1 MPDPALEL
9 IGIEKVSS
17 VEYLNA
23 VMGCYRDGRIAVP
36 VDPGKG
42 PPAGHRF
49 AELLKPAPGGG
60 WFTLHQ
66 APVREDGPAQV
77 SFSSGT
83 TGEPKAV
90 LLSHRALADVTDR
103 LIDVMEIDGEI
114 SEYLGVPATYSFGL
128 ARARVCAAVGGR
140 LFVPENGFN
149 PSELAAM
156 LEADEVNA
164 LSAVPTLLRVLIA
177 NPDLMPKKIARR
189 LRWLEIGSQ
198 PMSVEEKQAIRRIF
212 PAARIIQHYG
222 LTEASRTTFLDLQE
236 ASDEQLATVGRP
248 IGRTEVRIDSE
259 NRICIRGPH
268 VAEGLLTAHGLEPI
282 VDADGWLQTRDLGS
296 IGADGFL
303 TFEGRADDL
312 LNIGG
317 IKVPA
322 DLFEKQLGA
331 LLGADAVHI
340 AVTSRPDPMR
350 GETVMVA
357 HMAHVAAARL
367 AEHARTVGAGFG
379 LGNADLTFVE
389 VDEIPRTETGKVQR
403 TILIER
409 HAAAAKQ
416 MAGGAAPKSAAP
428 VAAATAG
435 GGDDE
440 LRTDRE
446 REIARIWC
454 QALNVPSMGRND
466 TFFDMGGDSLSA
478 ITAILAM
485 ERAGVPKELTQ
496 QIFQGRTIAQIA
508 ASEAGEAVEHAPLA
522 RAEVS
527 DAITMTRGIL
537 VGVVLF
543 GHWLPFLFVRAGELA
558 PFLLHWSVPFFRLG
572 TPGFAM
578 VFGIGLAFFGLPMVE
593 KHPERLRS
601 NTRTNVMLLASGV
614 AAMALFKLTRGLL
627 MPEGLDAIWPSRLF
641 YNVLTSYLL
650 LVATSGFVLRFIVR
664 RRYPPLA
671 TAIMALASLF
681 VSEALRFMF
690 RDIPTTGFA
699 DLLRLLVTAKYGYA
713 EMLGYVLIGVVMGIW
728 IDRAHEEKDLPARAM
743 MAGTAFLIGAA
754 LVTLTFQLGDDWFQG
769 AASLEMV
776 VGYAG
781 CVLILFGL
789 ILHAVHGGYTRGR
802 ARVPFRILTM
812 IGILA
817 FAVYVG
823 QELVMSFNDIL
834 GALHLPMIV
843 ALGTPLLLFFGGMTI
858 LIRRFYRLYY

>member
-1 MPDPALEL
+1 MTDPALEL
-9 IGIEKVSS
+9 VGIEKVSS

-23 VMGCYRDGRIAVP
+23 VLGCYRDGRIAVP

-49 AELLKPAPGGG
+49 SDVLKPAPGGG
-60 WFTLHQ
+60 WLTLAQ
-66 APVREDGPAQV
+66 APIREDAPAQI

-103 LIDVMEIDGEI
+103 LIDVMEIDSEI

-128 ARARVCAAVGGR
+128 ARARVCAAVGGK
-140 LFVPENGFN
+140 LYVPENGFN

-156 LEADEVNA
+156 LEADEINA

-248 IGRTEVRIDSE
+248 IGATEIRIDDE
-259 NRICIRGPH
+259 KRICIRGPH
-268 VAEGLLTAHGLEPI
+268 VADGILTAQGLEPI
-282 VDADGWLQTRDLGS
+282 VDADGWLHTRDLGS

-322 DLFEKQLGA
+322 DLFEQQLGA

-340 AVTSRPDPMR
+340 AVASRPDSMR
-350 GETVMVA
+350 GETVMI
-357 HMAHVAAARL
+357 AHVAHVPAARI
-367 AEHARTVGAGFG
+367 AEHARSVGAGFG

-389 VDEIPRTETGKVQR
+389 VDEIPRTETGKVR
-403 TILIER
+403 RAILIER
-409 HAAAAKQ
+409 HAAAARP
-416 MAGGAAPKSAAP
+416 MAGAAAPKAAAVASAAVP
-428 VAAATAG
+428 A
-435 GGDDE
+435 DDA

-454 QALNVPSMGRND
+454 QALNVPSIGRND

-537 VGVVLF
+537 VGVVLA
-543 GHWLPFLFVRAGELA
+543 GHWLPFLFLRSGALA
-558 PFLLHWSVPFFRLG
+558 PFLMHWSVPFFRLG

-578 VFGIGLAFFGLPMVE
+578 VFGIGLAFFSLPMVQ

-601 NTRTNVMLLASGV
+601 NTRTNVLLLASGV
-614 AAMALFKLTRGLL
+614 AAMALFKLARAFLVPDGFG
-627 MPEGLDAIWPSRLF
+627 PIWPSQIF
-641 YNVLTSYLL
+641 YSVLTSYLL
-650 LVATSGFVLRFIVR
+650 LVATSGIVLSFIAR
-664 RRYPPLA
+664 RRYTLIS
-671 TAIMALASLF
+671 TAILAVACQL
-681 VSEALRFMF
+681 VSETLRLLF

-713 EMLGYVLIGVVMGIW
+713 EMLGYVLIGTTMGIA
-728 IDRAHEEKDLPARAM
+728 IDRAHEDADLPAKAM
-743 MAGTAFLIGAA
+743 LSGVVFLATAA
-754 LVTLTFQLGDDWFQG
+754 LITVTLGLGEDWFRPV
-769 AASLEMV
+769 ASIEMV
-776 VGYAG
+776 IGYAG
-781 CVLILFGL
+781 AVLVLFGL
-789 ILHAVHGGYTRGR
+789 ILAAINRGYTRGP
-802 ARVPFRILTM
+802 ARVPFRILMM

-834 GALHLPMIV
+834 QALNQPMLV
-843 ALGTPLLLFFGGMTI
+843 ALGIPLLLFFGGLTV